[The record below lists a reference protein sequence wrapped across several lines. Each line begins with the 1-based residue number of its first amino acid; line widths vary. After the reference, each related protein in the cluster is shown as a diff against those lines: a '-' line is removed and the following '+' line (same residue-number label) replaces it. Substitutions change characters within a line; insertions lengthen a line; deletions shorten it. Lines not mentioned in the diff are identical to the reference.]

1 MASNVIMREISI
13 AANAVLE
20 NFWTGSAFEYLRS
33 AALLSQ
39 GFTASAAGL
48 VLTLQSGSQVI
59 LEESPIYVAT
69 RFPIQPDEM
78 FFNFRGEAG
87 DRIVAR
93 IRNSTGG
100 ALTARG
106 ICQQAS

>member
-20 NFWTGSAFEYLRS
+20 NFWTGSAFEYLR
-33 AALLSQ
+33 APALISQ
-39 GFTASAAGL
+39 GFCAAATGL
-48 VLTLQSGSQVI
+48 VLTLQSGAQVV
-59 LEESPIYVAT
+59 LEESPIFVAT

-93 IRNSTGG
+93 LRNSTGG
-100 ALTARG
+100 AIVARG